1 MAFYSFSTFIAVRL
15 SRRRPET
22 AERKKKKWDGR
33 AWIAAEKNP
42 RAEIDLRRNQMRK
55 KIYFLKNGGK
65 KRRNGGYINVTNLW
79 RKSEERKER
88 CVIRITTSDQLSCVP
103 LTTCPYPIRKYTRKA
118 AAADWKKRKV
128 SDRFLSNKLGRPGG
142 RGNVVTHGLLYCTT
156 QRRRWGPGPATMDTL
171 AITIKEARR
180 KKKEKSR
187 GEEEENFLHPHQ
199 ISTAHLL
206 SFLGCFFFSSFSSS
220 SLSTVSEGHIFVR
233 QFLLFP
239 FSLRISSSMSPSPTL
254 WPLLGGHI
262 LSVVDHARQLA
273 VLVEMP
279 FVRNRVECCGR
290 PWMRERRSWKDAVHR
305 ADSRRFLRRRQR
317 EEKM

>member
-118 AAADWKKRKV
+118 AAADWKKKKSIGPFPLQQTRSARRPRECCDTWAVVLYYAKKKMRTRPSDDGYPCDNHQRGSAKKKRK
-128 SDRFLSNKLGRPGG
+128 KP
-142 RGNVVTHGLLYCTT
+142 
-156 QRRRWGPGPATMDTL
+156 RRR
-171 AITIKEARR
+171 RR
-180 KKKEKSR
+180 KLPS
-187 GEEEENFLHPHQ
+187 
-199 ISTAHLL
+199 STSNQHGPS
-206 SFLGCFFFSSFSSS
+206 SFFSGLFFFSSFSSS